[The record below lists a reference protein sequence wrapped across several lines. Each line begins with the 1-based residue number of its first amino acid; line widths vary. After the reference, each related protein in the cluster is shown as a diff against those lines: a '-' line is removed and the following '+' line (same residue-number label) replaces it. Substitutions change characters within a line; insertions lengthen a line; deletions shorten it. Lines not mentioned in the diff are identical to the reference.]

1 MNADAPPELTA
12 FLRRLDAYVHATGG
26 AEGPLSNR
34 LFGAS
39 DRVAEIR
46 RGGDVGARRLWRASE
61 ALAAL
66 EAQLGDAA
74 AAEAGERPRR
84 ISARTAG

>member
-1 MNADAPPELTA
+1 MTAEAPPELTA
-12 FLRRLDAYVHATGG
+12 FLRRFDAYVRASRG

-46 RGGDVGARRLWRASE
+46 GGRDVGVRRLFRASE

-66 EAQLGDAA
+66 EAQLGDAR
-74 AAEAGERPRR
+74 AAEARER
-84 ISARTAG
+84 ARAAG